1 MKISTKG
8 RYGLRLMTD
17 LAVYHDQGLI
27 PLKEIAAR
35 QEISEKYL
43 EQIMMQLNRS
53 GLVRSV
59 RGAQGGYML
68 AKTPE
73 DITVGGRGGG
83 LPPDG
88 AVRHHRRM
96 DPAERGRG
104 ERGGSHD
111 PRRPRGGV
119 PAQEPARLQHLTA
132 RRRYTEEWL
141 CVPVP
146 SLSASAPAIPAAARW
161 PRLSF
166 AAPLTNGDGRIYW

>member
-73 DITVGGRGGG
+73 DSTVGAVLRVLEGSLCPVDCVDGAGDCPRMARCATIGVWTR
-83 LPPDG
+83 LKEAVESVVDHTTLADLAEEFRLKNPPDY
-88 AVRHHRRM
+88 
-96 DPAERGRG
+96 
-104 ERGGSHD
+104 S
-111 PRRPRGGV
+111 
-119 PAQEPARLQHLTA
+119 
-132 RRRYTEEWL
+132 
-141 CVPVP
+141 
-146 SLSASAPAIPAAARW
+146 I
-161 PRLSF
+161 
-166 AAPLTNGDGRIYW
+166 

>member
-73 DITVGGRGGG
+73 DITVGAVLRVLEGSLCPVDCVDGAGDCPRMARCATIGVWTR
-83 LPPDG
+83 LKAAVESVVDHTTLADLAEEFRLKNPPDY
-88 AVRHHRRM
+88 
-96 DPAERGRG
+96 
-104 ERGGSHD
+104 S
-111 PRRPRGGV
+111 
-119 PAQEPARLQHLTA
+119 
-132 RRRYTEEWL
+132 
-141 CVPVP
+141 
-146 SLSASAPAIPAAARW
+146 I
-161 PRLSF
+161 
-166 AAPLTNGDGRIYW
+166 

>member
-73 DITVGGRGGG
+73 DITVGAVLRVLEGSLCPVDGVDGAGDCPRMARCATIGVWTR
-83 LPPDG
+83 LKEAVESVVDHTTLADLAEEFRLKNPPDY
-88 AVRHHRRM
+88 
-96 DPAERGRG
+96 
-104 ERGGSHD
+104 S
-111 PRRPRGGV
+111 
-119 PAQEPARLQHLTA
+119 
-132 RRRYTEEWL
+132 
-141 CVPVP
+141 
-146 SLSASAPAIPAAARW
+146 I
-161 PRLSF
+161 
-166 AAPLTNGDGRIYW
+166 

>member
-73 DITVGGRGGG
+73 DITVGAVLRVLEGSLCPVDCVVGAGDCPRMARCATIGVWTR
-83 LPPDG
+83 LKEAVESVVDHTTLADLAEEFRLKNPPDY
-88 AVRHHRRM
+88 
-96 DPAERGRG
+96 
-104 ERGGSHD
+104 S
-111 PRRPRGGV
+111 
-119 PAQEPARLQHLTA
+119 
-132 RRRYTEEWL
+132 
-141 CVPVP
+141 
-146 SLSASAPAIPAAARW
+146 I
-161 PRLSF
+161 
-166 AAPLTNGDGRIYW
+166 

>member
-1 MKISTKG
+1 MKISTTG

-73 DITVGGRGGG
+73 DITVGAVDGAGDCPRMARCATIGVWTR
-83 LPPDG
+83 LKEAVESVVDHTTLADLAEEFRLKNPPDY
-88 AVRHHRRM
+88 
-96 DPAERGRG
+96 
-104 ERGGSHD
+104 S
-111 PRRPRGGV
+111 
-119 PAQEPARLQHLTA
+119 
-132 RRRYTEEWL
+132 
-141 CVPVP
+141 
-146 SLSASAPAIPAAARW
+146 I
-161 PRLSF
+161 
-166 AAPLTNGDGRIYW
+166 

>member
-68 AKTPE
+68 TRKPEEYTVGMILRAAEGSLAPVSCLDE
-73 DITVGGRGGG
+73 DINHCEHAGRCTT
-83 LPPDG
+83 LTIWQQLKDAIDNVVDNTTLADLIEEQKNMPD
-88 AVRHHRRM
+88 ANLM
-96 DPAERGRG
+96 
-104 ERGGSHD
+104 
-111 PRRPRGGV
+111 
-119 PAQEPARLQHLTA
+119 
-132 RRRYTEEWL
+132 
-141 CVPVP
+141 
-146 SLSASAPAIPAAARW
+146 
-161 PRLSF
+161 
-166 AAPLTNGDGRIYW
+166 

>member
-73 DITVGGRGGG
+73 DITVGAVLRVLEGSLCPFDCVDGAGDCPRMARCATIGVWTR
-83 LPPDG
+83 LKEAVESVVDHTTLADLAEEFRLKNPPDY
-88 AVRHHRRM
+88 
-96 DPAERGRG
+96 
-104 ERGGSHD
+104 S
-111 PRRPRGGV
+111 
-119 PAQEPARLQHLTA
+119 
-132 RRRYTEEWL
+132 
-141 CVPVP
+141 
-146 SLSASAPAIPAAARW
+146 I
-161 PRLSF
+161 
-166 AAPLTNGDGRIYW
+166 

>member
-73 DITVGGRGGG
+73 DITVGAVLRGLEGSLCPVDGVDGAGG
-83 LPPDG
+83 CPRMARFATIGVWTRLKEAVESVVDHTTLADLAEEFRLKNPPDY
-88 AVRHHRRM
+88 
-96 DPAERGRG
+96 
-104 ERGGSHD
+104 S
-111 PRRPRGGV
+111 
-119 PAQEPARLQHLTA
+119 
-132 RRRYTEEWL
+132 
-141 CVPVP
+141 
-146 SLSASAPAIPAAARW
+146 I
-161 PRLSF
+161 
-166 AAPLTNGDGRIYW
+166 

>member
-73 DITVGGRGGG
+73 DITVGAAKESRG
-83 LPPDG
+83 
-88 AVRHHRRM
+88 HR
-96 DPAERGRG
+96 
-104 ERGGSHD
+104 
-111 PRRPRGGV
+111 
-119 PAQEPARLQHLTA
+119 
-132 RRRYTEEWL
+132 
-141 CVPVP
+141 
-146 SLSASAPAIPAAARW
+146 AAAGIAGADADNEGTGTH
-161 PRLSF
+161 SHSSV
-166 AAPLTNGDGRIYW
+166 